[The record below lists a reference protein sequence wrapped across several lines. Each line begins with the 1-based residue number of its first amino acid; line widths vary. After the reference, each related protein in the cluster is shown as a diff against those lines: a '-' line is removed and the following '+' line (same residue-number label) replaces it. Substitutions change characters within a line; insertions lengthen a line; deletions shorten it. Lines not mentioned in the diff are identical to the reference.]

1 MLAIWQRVWYSE
13 GKIVSE
19 REECSMGKDG
29 NRDSAGSLGERL
41 VQLRKKH
48 GYSQQEIADRLSVTR
63 QTISN
68 WECGQGAPAL
78 DKAAELAAIYRISLD
93 ELAGLAGEREAPGED
108 APKAPAVDLH
118 ILKKLEGWRCQLEF
132 TEENTIDAV
141 MDGLLNNANV
151 RILEVGER
159 RVRIEYERKKE
170 DAMFQKETVVRE
182 VEHSMIIGASFV
194 EENEK
199 EN

>member
-1 MLAIWQRVWYSE
+1 
-13 GKIVSE
+13 
-19 REECSMGKDG
+19 MGKDG

-41 VQLRKKH
+41 VELRKKH

-78 DKAAELAAIYRISLD
+78 DKAAELAAIYQISLD
-93 ELAGLAGEREAPGED
+93 ELAGLADEREAPG
-108 APKAPAVDLH
+108 VDLH
-118 ILKKLEGWRCQLEF
+118 ILKKLEGRRCQPEF
-132 TEENTIDAV
+132 TEENTMDAV
-141 MDGLLNNANV
+141 LDGLLDNANV

>member
-1 MLAIWQRVWYSE
+1 
-13 GKIVSE
+13 
-19 REECSMGKDG
+19 MGKTE
-29 NRDSAGSLGERL
+29 NRENTCSLAERL
-41 VQLRKKH
+41 VALRKKQ

-78 DKAAELAAIYRISLD
+78 DKAAELAAIYQISLD
-93 ELAGLAGEREAPGED
+93 ELAGLADKREAPG
-108 APKAPAVDLH
+108 ADLH
-118 ILKKLEGWRCQLEF
+118 ILKKLEGRRCQLEF

-141 MDGLLNNANV
+141 MDGLLDNANV
-151 RILEVGER
+151 RILEVGDR
-159 RVRIEYERKKE
+159 RVRIEYERRKE

-194 EENEK
+194 EEK
-199 EN
+199 ES

>member
-1 MLAIWQRVWYSE
+1 
-13 GKIVSE
+13 
-19 REECSMGKDG
+19 MGKTE
-29 NRDSAGSLGERL
+29 NRENTCSLAERL
-41 VQLRKKH
+41 VALRKKQ

-78 DKAAELAAIYRISLD
+78 DKAAELAAIYQISLD
-93 ELAGLAGEREAPGED
+93 ELAGLADEREAPG
-108 APKAPAVDLH
+108 VDLH
-118 ILKKLEGWRCQLEF
+118 ILKKLEGRRCQLEF

-141 MDGLLNNANV
+141 MDGLLDNANV
-151 RILEVGER
+151 RILEVGDR
-159 RVRIEYERKKE
+159 WVRIEYERKKE

-194 EENEK
+194 EEK
-199 EN
+199 ES

>member
-1 MLAIWQRVWYSE
+1 MICWQFDKGSGILKERYFLK
-13 GKIVSE
+13 GKNAAWE
-19 REECSMGKDG
+19 KM
-29 NRDSAGSLGERL
+29 
-41 VQLRKKH
+41 
-48 GYSQQEIADRLSVTR
+48 EIET
-63 QTISN
+63 
-68 WECGQGAPAL
+68 APAL

-118 ILKKLEGWRCQLEF
+118 ILKKLEGRRCQLEF

>member
-1 MLAIWQRVWYSE
+1 
-13 GKIVSE
+13 
-19 REECSMGKDG
+19 MGKAE
-29 NRDSAGSLGERL
+29 NRESTCSLAERL
-41 VQLRKKH
+41 VALRKKQ

-78 DKAAELAAIYRISLD
+78 DKAAELAAIYQISLD
-93 ELAGLAGEREAPGED
+93 ELAGLADKGE
-108 APKAPAVDLH
+108 APKADLH
-118 ILKKLEGWRCQLEF
+118 ILKKLEGRRCQLEF

-141 MDGLLNNANV
+141 MDGLLDNANV
-151 RILEVGER
+151 RILEVGDR
-159 RVRIEYERKKE
+159 WVRIEYERRKE

-194 EENEK
+194 EEK
-199 EN
+199 ES